1 MKQVLTCFAKNVK
14 IYGKIFFLAQGQKNV
29 KFLKGY
35 MSRVKYYL
43 PKALKK
49 KQRIV
54 ISVKDKCGSEL

>member
-49 KQRIV
+49 TKNSHISQR
-54 ISVKDKCGSEL
+54 